1 MVVMMEVVDWRAI
14 IVLLGMSKWLFGGG
28 SEVRHVMLILGEAVA
43 AMVVH
48 GVDVHA
54 VEAAMVVWTVIK
66 MLSIVMLVMMVAVLP
81 VAESIVAA
89 QVTLVSV
96 RI

>member
-14 IVLLGMSKWLFGGG
+14 IVLLSVCKWLFRSG
-28 SEVRHVMLILGEAVA
+28 SEVRHVVLILGEAVA
-43 AMVVH
+43 AMVGH

-54 VEAAMVVWTVIK
+54 VEAAMVVRAVIK
-66 MLSIVMLVMMVAVLP
+66 MLSIVMLVMMVAMLP

-89 QVTLVSV
+89 QVTFVSV
-96 RI
+96 GI